1 MYKHKKLQ
9 AINSVELWISFQ
21 GLDSA
26 TIKRERNWKEEKDRI
41 LSSRLCKGVNK
52 NLASRSHV
60 LHLVLQHSSK
70 RKYMVTKCNHFDWR
84 KWRHKPE
91 KIGILQMIIIIDTID
106 RGQAKKQ
113 NIFEST
119 YIYSTSRTKPL
130 FDSKGQRIFFFSGCR
145 LDLSCAF
152 TGYGT
157 LWGLYSLKSELIP
170 LVFFS
175 LYISRKDI
183 SEYVLRGGQT
193 TQDCFLKG
201 NCCFMAVEF
210 SSENYLQS
218 KEYFLEWQELSEF
231 YQGRVCQFA
240 E

>member
-1 MYKHKKLQ
+1 M
-9 AINSVELWISFQ
+9 
-21 GLDSA
+21 
-26 TIKRERNWKEEKDRI
+26 
-41 LSSRLCKGVNK
+41 NK

-201 NCCFMAVEF
+201 NCCFNGRRIQLWKLPSVQRVF
-210 SSENYLQS
+210 SGMTGTIWVLPGKSVS
-218 KEYFLEWQELSEF
+218 ICWIKWVF
-231 YQGRVCQFA
+231 QF
-240 E
+240 